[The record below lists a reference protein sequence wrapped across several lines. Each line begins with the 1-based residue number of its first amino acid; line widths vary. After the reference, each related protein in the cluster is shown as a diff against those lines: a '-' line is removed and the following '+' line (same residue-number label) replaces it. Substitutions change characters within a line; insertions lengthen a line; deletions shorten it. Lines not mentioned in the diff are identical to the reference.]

1 MLSNDRNKSPLLNI
15 QSEPDYSSN
24 DESDSNNTSDNSE
37 INNINTPETDS
48 NDNTVNNNHNT
59 FFSNIF
65 NNDRNSKKINM
76 NNPKDSDLLLLKS
89 IRQNDNNN
97 TNINDND
104 FNILNKNNKK
114 IPKKQPKNNNYLRV
128 IESEPSSTETNDES
142 SDNEESEDNE
152 SMRLFKENVH
162 LLEEQPLATAYI
174 SEHEEENDEESENE
188 DYNNNTRF
196 NTKNIDKKQL
206 TLWRFSNI
214 DNLDSFFITFYK
226 YYLKKGLYS
235 YLIEKITN
243 ILILLFV
250 LYISITLKFCINYSL
265 FSNAT
270 RLEDIWVDKCFKT
283 QLPFLLKVIIWVVY
297 CFVFLKGKAIYKEFK
312 SLQLM
317 QNFYYYLLEIDDDE
331 LQIISWVEVL
341 NRLIKFKDSN
351 NLFQNSQSITFENIV
366 NRIMRLDNYLIAI
379 YSNES
384 LMKFKVFDNRYR
396 VSLTKSLEWNINLI
410 LINFFFANGQFAIN
424 SKNAKNLLEL
434 DLINKFRVAGFIN
447 IILTPFLVIYFTLL
461 YVLKY
466 FYNIKSIFNLREYN
480 LENKYKLRE
489 YNELEHFF
497 NKRLNLSIDIANE
510 YLLQFPNNIN
520 NIIYKFLAFI
530 SGSLLAI
537 LTITTLL
544 FDSENFLSF
553 EITHNKSIL
562 FYISVIGAINT
573 FTYNNI
579 QQDKYKTY
587 QPRKYFKELS
597 KYTHFIPKNKN
608 KGLTEKPMSNIETR
622 DEFMKIYSLK
632 LINIINEF
640 GSLLLTPYILWFVL
654 PKRCKNI
661 IAFMQEIT
669 EKDHELGY
677 ICKYA
682 NYKPSEEEI
691 RKSFF
696 FMEDEEDADNNDSTT
711 PVDVEELKFDK
722 KRRIK
727 DRLLRAKKTTIDD
740 KKTFASNIYNNGDD
754 ENTKKQKRR
763 LQNHQYKLNFKPQ
776 NDDNDK
782 MMRSFMQFKNVY
794 HENIT

>member
-1 MLSNDRNKSPLLNI
+1 MLSKGKVPKASSPLLNI
-15 QSEPDYSSN
+15 QSEPDYSSSEESESIN
-24 DESDSNNTSDNSE
+24 DPLNDLNIRNFDSLDPETV
-37 INNINTPETDS
+37 IKNNIGN
-48 NDNTVNNNHNT
+48 NT

-65 NNDRNSKKINM
+65 KKEKKLKNLNI
-76 NNPKDSDLLLLKS
+76 NNPQDSDLLLLKS
-89 IRQNDNNN
+89 VDQRNEANVSTFRNEN
-97 TNINDND
+97 LRSA
-104 FNILNKNNKK
+104 FNHHK
-114 IPKKQPKNNNYLRV
+114 IDEQRG
-128 IESEPSSTETNDES
+128 IQSEPSSAESNDEL
-142 SDNEESEDNE
+142 EEGETE
-152 SMRLFKENVH
+152 SIRLFRDNAH
-162 LLEEQPLATAYI
+162 FLEEQPVSVAMF
-174 SEHEEENDEESENE
+174 SEHEEENEVDS
-188 DYNNNTRF
+188 DMDASKTNTF
-196 NTKNIDKKQL
+196 NIADIDKKQL

-235 YLIEKITN
+235 YLIEKIVN

-250 LYISITLKFCINYSL
+250 MYLSISLKYCINYQL

-270 RLEDIWVDKCFKT
+270 RLEDIWMDKCFKV
-283 QLPFLLKVIIWVVY
+283 QLPFTVKLIIWLVY
-297 CFVFLKGKAIYKEFK
+297 CFIFLKIKAVYKEFK

-317 QNFYYYLLEIDDDE
+317 QSFYYYLLDIDDEE
-331 LQIISWVEVL
+331 LQIISWVEIL
-341 NRLIKFKDSN
+341 KRLIKFKDSN
-351 NLFQNSQSITFENIV
+351 NLFQNSDNITFENIV
-366 NRIMRLDNYLIAI
+366 NRIMRLDNYLIAV

-384 LMKFKVFDNRYR
+384 LMKFKVFNNRYQ

-410 LINFFFANGQFAIN
+410 LINFFFDNGQFAVN
-424 SKNAKNLLEL
+424 RSKNASTMLEL

-447 IILTPFLVIYFTLL
+447 IVLTPFLVVYFSLL
-461 YVLKY
+461 YILKY

-520 NIIYKFLAFI
+520 NLVYKFLAFI

-537 LTITTLL
+537 LTITTLI

-553 EITHNKSIL
+553 EITNNRSIL
-562 FYISVIGAINT
+562 FYISIIGAINT

-587 QPRKYFKELS
+587 QPKKYFKELS
-597 KYTHFIPKNKN
+597 KYTHFRPKPSVV
-608 KGLTEKPMSNIETR
+608 LHEKMLSNVETR
-622 DEFMKIYSLK
+622 DEFVKIYSLK
-632 LINIINEF
+632 LINILNEF

-654 PKRCKNI
+654 PKRSKKI
-661 IAFMQEIT
+661 ILFMQEIT

-682 NYKPSEEEI
+682 NYKPSKEEF
-691 RKSFF
+691 KQSFF
-696 FMEDEEDADNNDSTT
+696 YMEDEDKDQDIVP

-727 DRLLRAKKTTIDD
+727 DRLLRSKISNLENKRNSKDNHIDNSNKNLKPNKKTQRRQFYNFEFGSFD
-740 KKTFASNIYNNGDD
+740 SN
-754 ENTKKQKRR
+754 Q
-763 LQNHQYKLNFKPQ
+763 
-776 NDDNDK
+776 DK
-782 MMRSFMQFKNVY
+782 MKRSFMQFHQVY
-794 HENIT
+794 HDDN

>member
-1 MLSNDRNKSPLLNI
+1 MLPDDINKTDGSPLLNI

-24 DESDSNNTSDNSE
+24 DNSE
-37 INNINTPETDS
+37 GTDNFEYNIISRSNSRSPINSKNGTA
-48 NDNTVNNNHNT
+48 NNNNNT

-65 NNDRNSKKINM
+65 PSDNRQNKLTIS
-76 NNPKDSDLLLLKS
+76 NPQDSDLLLLNSVKQKNGISNFQTIRKNTKS
-89 IRQNDNNN
+89 QTNNH
-97 TNINDND
+97 
-104 FNILNKNNKK
+104 
-114 IPKKQPKNNNYLRV
+114 LRV
-128 IESEPSSTETNDES
+128 IQSEPSSAESDDENA
-142 SDNEESEDNE
+142 NEEGSDKE
-152 SMRLFKENVH
+152 SMRLFRENVH
-162 LLEEQPLATAYI
+162 LLEEQPDPTVYL
-174 SEHEEENDEESENE
+174 SEHEEENDPESDSENS
-188 DYNNNTRF
+188 NAKNF
-196 NTKNIDKKQL
+196 NVHNIDQKQL

-235 YLIEKITN
+235 YLIEKVIN
-243 ILILLFV
+243 ILILIFV

-270 RLEDIWVDKCFKT
+270 KLDDIWVDKCFKT
-283 QLPFLLKVIIWVVY
+283 NLPFTVKLIIWMVY
-297 CFVFLKGKAIYKEFK
+297 CFIILKVKAVYKEFK
-312 SLQLM
+312 SLQVM
-317 QNFYYYLLEIDDDE
+317 HNFYYYLLEIDDDE

-351 NLFQNSQSITFENIV
+351 NLFQNSHNITFENIV

-379 YSNES
+379 YSNDS
-384 LMKFKVFDNRYR
+384 LMKFKVFKNRYQ

-410 LINFFFANGQFAIN
+410 LINFFFENGQFAIN
-424 SKNAKNLLEL
+424 NSNATTLLEL
-434 DLINKFRVAGFIN
+434 DLINKFRVAGFVN

-461 YVLKY
+461 YILKY

-520 NIIYKFLAFI
+520 NLVCKFLAFI

-537 LTITTLL
+537 LTITTLI
-544 FDSENFLSF
+544 FDSENFFSF
-553 EITHNKSIL
+553 EISHNKSIL
-562 FYISVIGAINT
+562 FYISIIGAINT

-587 QPRKYFKELS
+587 QPKKYFKELS
-597 KYTHFIPKNKN
+597 KYTHFIPKQKSGISANP
-608 KGLTEKPMSNIETR
+608 LSNIETKN
-622 DEFMKIYSLK
+622 EFMKIFSLK
-632 LINIINEF
+632 LLNIINEF

-654 PKRCKNI
+654 PKRCKSI
-661 IAFMQEIT
+661 ILFLQEIT

-682 NYKPSEEEI
+682 NYKPSEKDVEN
-691 RKSFF
+691 SFF
-696 FMEDEEDADNNDSTT
+696 YMDDEENKDRETSI
-711 PVDVEELKFDK
+711 DVEELKFDK

-727 DRLLRAKKTTIDD
+727 DRLLRSKKTPKNDQGSSNNNQR
-740 KKTFASNIYNNGDD
+740 KKLPLDQPYALNFGSNNDD
-754 ENTKKQKRR
+754 E
-763 LQNHQYKLNFKPQ
+763 
-776 NDDNDK
+776 DK
-782 MMRSFMQFKNVY
+782 MKRSFIQFKRVY
-794 HENIT
+794 HRTGN

>member
-1 MLSNDRNKSPLLNI
+1 MLSDDINKTDNSPLLNI

-24 DESDSNNTSDNSE
+24 DNSDEAANSE
-37 INNINTPETDS
+37 YNIVSRS
-48 NDNTVNNNHNT
+48 NSRSAIDTKNSTANNNNT

-65 NNDRNSKKINM
+65 QNDNQKNKLNI
-76 NNPKDSDLLLLKS
+76 NNPQDSDLLLLNSVKQKNGMNNFQTIKKNVKS
-89 IRQNDNNN
+89 HPNNH
-97 TNINDND
+97 
-104 FNILNKNNKK
+104 
-114 IPKKQPKNNNYLRV
+114 LRV
-128 IESEPSSTETNDES
+128 IQSEPSSAESDDDNGNDEE
-142 SDNEESEDNE
+142 SDKE
-152 SMRLFKENVH
+152 SMRLFRENVH
-162 LLEEQPLATAYI
+162 LLEEQPDPAVYL
-174 SEHEEENDEESENE
+174 SEHEEDNDQESENE
-188 DYNNNTRF
+188 SSQAKNF
-196 NTKNIDKKQL
+196 NVHNIDQKQL

-235 YLIEKITN
+235 YLIEKIIN
-243 ILILLFV
+243 ILILMFV

-270 RLEDIWVDKCFKT
+270 KLEDIWVDKCFKT
-283 QLPFLLKVIIWVVY
+283 NLPFTVKLVIWMVY
-297 CFVFLKGKAIYKEFK
+297 CFIILKAKAVYKEFK
-312 SLQLM
+312 SLQVM
-317 QNFYYYLLEIDDDE
+317 HNFYYYLLEIDDDE

-351 NLFQNSQSITFENIV
+351 NLFQNSHNITFENIV

-379 YSNES
+379 YSNDS
-384 LMKFKVFDNRYR
+384 LMKFKVFKNRYQ

-410 LINFFFANGQFAIN
+410 LINFFFENGQFAIN
-424 SKNAKNLLEL
+424 SSNATTLLEL
-434 DLINKFRVAGFIN
+434 DLINKFRVAGFVN

-461 YVLKY
+461 YILKY

-520 NIIYKFLAFI
+520 NLVYKFLAFI

-537 LTITTLL
+537 LTITTLI
-544 FDSENFLSF
+544 FDSENFFSF
-553 EITHNKSIL
+553 EISHNKSIL
-562 FYISVIGAINT
+562 FYISIIGAINT

-587 QPRKYFKELS
+587 QPKKYFKELS
-597 KYTHFIPKNKN
+597 KYTHFIPKQKSGISANP
-608 KGLTEKPMSNIETR
+608 LSNIETKN
-622 DEFMKIYSLK
+622 EFMKIFSLK
-632 LINIINEF
+632 LLNIINEF

-654 PKRCKNI
+654 PKRSKNI
-661 IAFMQEIT
+661 ILFLQEIT

-682 NYKPSEEEI
+682 NYKPSEKDIEN
-691 RKSFF
+691 SFF
-696 FMEDEEDADNNDSTT
+696 YMEDEENKDGDTAI
-711 PVDVEELKFDK
+711 DVEELKFDK

-727 DRLLRAKKTTIDD
+727 DRLLRSKKTSNNIQGSNNSNQR
-740 KKTFASNIYNNGDD
+740 KKPHLDRPYTLNFGSNNDD
-754 ENTKKQKRR
+754 E
-763 LQNHQYKLNFKPQ
+763 
-776 NDDNDK
+776 DK
-782 MMRSFMQFKNVY
+782 MKRSFIQFKRVY
-794 HENIT
+794 HRT